1 MINVSCLAACVIA
14 KPILLP
20 SRRRGR
26 ASLAAE
32 RLDYWL
38 TFASLRVLDED
49 TPESVQLLAQSCTDR
64 SQKGRSSQHENCGT
78 NSSNPSPSC
87 GESVANFRRVLSR
100 FVLEFGTGLYG
111 CRPPLNLATQ
121 PAGRTTQNQSTP
133 ITKPTPE
140 ITTVEISQERHAG

>member
-1 MINVSCLAACVIA
+1 MPFFAASEA
-14 KPILLP
+14 PP
-20 SRRRGR
+20 R
-26 ASLAAE
+26 
-32 RLDYWL
+32 
-38 TFASLRVLDED
+38 
-49 TPESVQLLAQSCTDR
+49 PESMKFPVNSLLAGNLAFSET
-64 SQKGRSSQHENCGT
+64 SSQLT
-78 NSSNPSPSC
+78 PPSC